1 MRIIVVYDDTVKK
14 SEVISD
20 IIGSK
25 GFSEVVVKKQKLE
38 DYYYSEIKKIYP
50 DLVWKKIN
58 SLFEYNN
65 LLKELEI

>member
-25 GFSEVVVKKQKLE
+25 GFSEVVVKKQKFAIVAV
-38 DYYYSEIKKIYP
+38 DDIVNGVVAPHAGHK
-50 DLVWKKIN
+50 
-58 SLFEYNN
+58 
-65 LLKELEI
+65 